1 MKRIIKKTA
10 AKKGLTLIE
19 LICVV
24 AIIVILAAVIGFN
37 YLKIVKDLPWE
48 EIVGENPFTVTT
60 TNVKK

>member
-1 MKRIIKKTA
+1 MKRIIKKTT

>member
-1 MKRIIKKTA
+1 MKKINKKTA
-10 AKKGLTLIE
+10 TKKGFTLVE

>member
-1 MKRIIKKTA
+1 MKKINKKTA
-10 AKKGLTLIE
+10 TKKGFTLVE

-37 YLKIVKDLPWE
+37 YLKIVKNLPWQ

>member
-1 MKRIIKKTA
+1 MKKINKKTA
-10 AKKGLTLIE
+10 TKKGFTLVE

-37 YLKIVKDLPWE
+37 YLKIVKDLPWQ